1 MSLLIAFGLCL
12 FFSAFL
18 SAAEMAFLSTDR
30 IKLRDEAERGSDKAR
45 GILGL
50 FSDSRQF
57 LTSLLIGNN
66 LVNIAAAALFTI
78 FLEARFGIRSEW
90 VITALLA
97 PVLIIFA
104 ETVPKAY
111 GRHQKKKFLLDH
123 AALVLFFSRLLAWP
137 TRILLAASEI
147 FLRGKGKKGHR
158 NILVSED
165 EFRFLIEESV
175 RMGVLAE
182 SEKKLVERIL
192 DFERIPVER
201 ALIPLD
207 RVAKVELSQ
216 DVGAAKGEARRSGS
230 KVVLVYEELP
240 NIIIGMIYT
249 FDLLFQEDEKKGL
262 RDYLRSPIFLPKE
275 TSLEKAF
282 VTLQERRQ
290 SFALVTDAHGE
301 VIGLIQI
308 ESLIA
313 I

>member
-12 FFSAFL
+12 FFSAFF

-30 IKLRDEAERGSDKAR
+30 IKLRDEAEEGDERVR
-45 GILGL
+45 RIFEL

-66 LVNIAAAALFTI
+66 LVNIAAAALFTT
-78 FLEARFGIRSEW
+78 FLETRFGVWNEW

-111 GRHQKKKFLLDH
+111 GRHQKRAFLLEH
-123 AALVLFFSRLLAWP
+123 ANLILFISRFLSWP
-137 TRILLAASEI
+137 TRILLKASEI
-147 FLRGKGKKGHR
+147 FLGGKGKKRGN

-182 SEKKLVERIL
+182 GEKKLVERIL
-192 DFERIPVER
+192 DFERIPIER

-207 RVAKVELSQ
+207 KVAKVELSQ
-216 DVGAAKGEARRSGS
+216 NVGEAKAEARQSDS
-230 KVVLVYEELP
+230 KVVLVYEGLP

-249 FDLLFQEDEKKGL
+249 FDLLFEEERAKGL
-262 RDYLRSPIFLPKE
+262 REYLRSPIFLAKE

-282 VTLQERRQ
+282 VTLQEKRQ
-290 SFALVTDAHGE
+290 SFALVTDALGD